1 VRRSAIIVWEMGPNL
16 ARPDDCNKTARETS
30 NSSPPFFLET
40 PEMVEADSESDRM
53 TEAAERRQPALI
65 VVAGR
70 PGAGKTTLAHALA
83 RAVRC
88 PAVCRDEIKEGLA
101 CTVGGAGAPGDDLQ
115 RRASDAFFDALALL
129 LGRGVTV
136 VAEAAFQDRV
146 WAARLEPLRAIAR
159 VRVVLCEVEPEL
171 ARVRQAARGL
181 GDPARARFH
190 PQGAGRDRAT
200 GSYDPPRLDV
210 PTLRVDTSDGYRP
223 AFDTI
228 VEFARG

>member
-1 VRRSAIIVWEMGPNL
+1 MAETDQPRRP
-16 ARPDDCNKTARETS
+16 R
-30 NSSPPFFLET
+30 
-40 PEMVEADSESDRM
+40 
-53 TEAAERRQPALI
+53 LI

-83 RAVRC
+83 RAARC

-136 VAEAAFQDRV
+136 VAEAAFQHGV
-146 WAARLEPLRAIAR
+146 WAPRLEPLRAVAL
-159 VRVVLCEVEPEL
+159 VRLVLCEVDPEWAL
-171 ARVRQAARGL
+171 ARRIARGHS
-181 GDPARARFH
+181 DPARARFH
-190 PQGAGRDRAT
+190 PEGTGPGRQP
-200 GSYDPPRLDV
+200 GSYDPPRLEV

-223 AFDTI
+223 ALET
-228 VEFARG
+228 VAEFARA

>member
-1 VRRSAIIVWEMGPNL
+1 M
-16 ARPDDCNKTARETS
+16 
-30 NSSPPFFLET
+30 
-40 PEMVEADSESDRM
+40 PELTGM
-53 TEAAERRQPALI
+53 RQPALV

-88 PAVCRDEIKEGLA
+88 PAICRDEIKEGLVRTA
-101 CTVGGAGAPGDDLQ
+101 SDGGEPGADLQ
-115 RRASDAFFDALALL
+115 RHATDVFFDVLALL

-146 WAARLEPLRAIAR
+146 WAPRLEPLRAIAR
-159 VRVVLCEVEPEL
+159 VRLVLCEVESEL
-171 ARVRQAARGL
+171 ARERKDARGL

-190 PQGAGRDRAT
+190 PEGAGHDQAT
-200 GSYDPPRLDV
+200 GQFDPPRLDV
-210 PTLRVDTSDGYRP
+210 PMLRVDTSDGYRP
-223 AFDTI
+223 DFDAI

>member
-1 VRRSAIIVWEMGPNL
+1 
-16 ARPDDCNKTARETS
+16 
-30 NSSPPFFLET
+30 
-40 PEMVEADSESDRM
+40 M
-53 TEAAERRQPALI
+53 TEVAEIRQPALI

-88 PAVCRDEIKEGLA
+88 PAVCRDEIKEGLV
-101 CTVGGAGAPGDDLQ
+101 CTPGHAGEPGGDLQ
-115 RRASDAFFDALALL
+115 RHATDAFFDTLALL

-136 VAEAAFQDRV
+136 VAEAAFQGQV
-146 WAARLEPLRAIAR
+146 WAPRLEPLRAVAR
-159 VRVVLCEVEPEL
+159 VRIVLCEVGPEL
-171 ARVRQAARGL
+171 ARARQVARGL

-190 PQGAGRDRAT
+190 PEGAGRDRAT
-200 GSYDPPRLDV
+200 GSYDPPRFDV